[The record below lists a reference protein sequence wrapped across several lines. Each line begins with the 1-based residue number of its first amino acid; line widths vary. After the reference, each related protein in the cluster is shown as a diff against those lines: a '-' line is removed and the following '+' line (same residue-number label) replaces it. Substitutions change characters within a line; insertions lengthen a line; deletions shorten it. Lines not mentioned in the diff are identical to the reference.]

1 MSRRQAGRT
10 NRGRPRSEAADRAIL
25 DASVE
30 LLASRGLAG
39 LTLEGVAERAGCS
52 KATIYRRWPSKL
64 HLVVESV
71 SRLPPLPEPDTG
83 SLAGDLRALL
93 RAFVELLDTTPLSR
107 VMPTLVGE
115 IAHDPQLAEL
125 LAPHWGARREPL
137 RRVLERG
144 IERGELP
151 ARTDLELATDLLIGP
166 LLARLFFGGARLTRA
181 HVERIVEATLG
192 GLAAGR
198 RRRRRAGP
206 VCSRTA

>member
-1 MSRRQAGRT
+1 MSRRNGP
-10 NRGRPRSEAADRAIL
+10 GRPRSEAADRAIL

-83 SLAGDLRALL
+83 DLARDLRALL
-93 RAFVELLDTTPLSR
+93 RGFVAILDTTPLSR

-115 IAHDPQLAEL
+115 LAHDPELAAL
-125 LAPHWGARREPL
+125 LAPHWGARRAPL
-137 RRVLERG
+137 RRVLARAVERG
-144 IERGELP
+144 
-151 ARTDLELATDLLIGP
+151 DLRPGIDLDLAIDLLIGP
-166 LLARLFFGGARLTRA
+166 LLARLFFSGERLRRRHADAIVAAALEGLTARAAHPRARLT
-181 HVERIVEATLG
+181 
-192 GLAAGR
+192 GR
-198 RRRRRAGP
+198 PRKR
-206 VCSRTA
+206 